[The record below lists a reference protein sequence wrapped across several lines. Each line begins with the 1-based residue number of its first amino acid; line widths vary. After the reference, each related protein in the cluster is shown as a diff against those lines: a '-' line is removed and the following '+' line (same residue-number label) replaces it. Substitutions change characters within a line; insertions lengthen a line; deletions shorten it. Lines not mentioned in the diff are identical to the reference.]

1 MRGRLV
7 RRLGKRK
14 RQEREV
20 YAFKGHRTV
29 DTGIFND
36 ETMVYLSKFFDK
48 GIIGRIVFITARG
61 KEADLYLCE
70 PGISETV
77 KGAKFVVLKF
87 FRIETSSFYT
97 MNDYITGDP
106 RFGRMNKSKKSI
118 IKIWCRKEY
127 GNLQIANEAGVNAPT
142 PYLSNGSILAMK
154 FIGSDEGVPAPT
166 LKRSELSNPKKTLK
180 SIIGSVKKLY
190 EKELVHAD
198 LSEYNILMK
207 EETPYLIDF
216 GQAVVLRHPNAMMF
230 LRRDINNVLQYFSKQ
245 YGIDKDFDR
254 VLEYVTG
261 TRKDYE

>member
-14 RQEREV
+14 RQEREE

-29 DTGIFND
+29 DSGIFND

-48 GIIGRIVFITARG
+48 GIISRIVFITARG

-70 PGISETV
+70 PGVSETV
-77 KGAKFVVLKF
+77 KKTKFVVLKF

-97 MNDYITGDP
+97 MNDYIIGDP

-127 GNLQIANEAGVNAPT
+127 GNLQIANDAGVNAPT
-142 PYLSNGSILAMK
+142 PYMSNGSILAME
-154 FIGSDEGVPAPT
+154 FIGSEEGVPAPT
-166 LKRSELSNPKKTLK
+166 LRRAELVNPKKVLK
-180 SIIGSVKKLY
+180 SIMEQVRKLY

-198 LSEYNILMK
+198 LSEYNVLMK
-207 EETPYLIDF
+207 GDTPYLIDF
-216 GQAVVLRHPNAMMF
+216 GQAVVIRHPNAMMF
-230 LRRDINNVLQYFSKQ
+230 LRRDVNNILQYFSRQ
-245 YGIDKDFDR
+245 YDIAMDLES
-254 VLEYVTG
+254 VLGYVTG
-261 TRKDYE
+261 AKKTY